1 MVPIGKTERTPGRRL
16 GPIFGFGVPGAML
29 GIVGAWM
36 LGVGSPRGVQAQGG
50 PAQAT
55 GNGLMALTTSAP
67 GDPGGTRLVL
77 IDQRTQAMAIYKI
90 DGFKGGSIKL
100 ESARQFGPDLRLSE
114 YNNLPPEVAAVE
126 AMVAAPRP
134 RGTPGQ

>member
-16 GPIFGFGVPGAML
+16 GPVLGFGLPGLVL
-29 GIVGAWM
+29 GLAAAWLLGA
-36 LGVGSPRGVQAQGG
+36 GSARGVQAQGG
-50 PAQAT
+50 AAPTAS
-55 GNGLMALTTSAP
+55 GGLMALTTSAP

-77 IDQRTQAMAIYKI
+77 IDTRSQAMAVYKI

-100 ESARQFGPDLRLSE
+100 EAARQFGADLRLSE

-134 RGTPGQ
+134 RGVSGQ

>member
-16 GPIFGFGVPGAML
+16 GPIFGFGVPGAVL
-29 GIVGAWM
+29 GLATAWM
-36 LGVGSPRGVQAQGG
+36 LGAGPARGVQAEGG
-50 PAQAT
+50 PTQGSA
-55 GNGLMALTTSAP
+55 GGLMALTTSAP

-100 ESARQFGPDLRLSE
+100 EAARQFGPDLRLSE

-134 RGTPGQ
+134 RGISGQ